1 MVTCCFCC
9 LLCRL
14 ICSMDGIG
22 LWFSLFNHAFIV
34 FFVHTRRSDNS
45 AAAWGAEMSKL
56 FIVAALLQLLVMH
69 RARTWYCKHR
79 FVAAVA
85 NRVARQLQ
93 ACAMIL
99 QSGFN
104 ATSSLAINNSK
115 PWQVLAAH
123 LLMSGVLSLQACQS
137 ILLPVRTAVLLQPIY
152 VAISLAWHWHSPQAM
167 QAVPGVQQLAGDVC
181 YSLHGVFES
190 VLALAAAGAGVS
202 TGTCG
207 ALDTAARTCS
217 PELLFEQLVM
227 YASLVLSYF
236 VPLFLGF
243 IAELHHK
250 RNFWKKCNME
260 VELQRSVLLP
270 LPGQPLLSHAL
281 VLVLSPVLLWF
292 VAEQAAPFMAGRS
305 AVDAGACSV

>member
-1 MVTCCFCC
+1 MVVRLDA
-9 LLCRL
+9 LLRAQPAHYDQLYRSSPEVERL

-115 PWQVLAAH
+115 PW
-123 LLMSGVLSLQACQS
+123 
-137 ILLPVRTAVLLQPIY
+137 
-152 VAISLAWHWHSPQAM
+152 QAM